1 MSSHE
6 DAGATIFI
14 GTFTSQASD
23 FSILIDLVILEDGK
37 PDLLPL
43 VLNFLGGGV
52 VLLLSLFA
60 TTSQAED
67 EVKSGLLLDVVI
79 RQSTAILELLASED
93 QTLLIG
99 RDSFLVLNFGLDI

>member
-1 MSSHE
+1 MSGHE
-6 DAGATIFI
+6 NPGTTIFV
-14 GTFTSQASD
+14 GTLAPRASD
-23 FSILIDLVILEDGK
+23 FSVLINLVILEDRK
-37 PDLLPL
+37 LDLLPL
-43 VLNFLGGGV
+43 VLDFLGGGV
-52 VLLLSLFA
+52 ILLLSLLA

-99 RDSFLVLNFGLDI
+99 RDSLLVLNFSLDI

>member
-1 MSSHE
+1 MASSAVLAVKMSSHE

-23 FSILIDLVILEDGK
+23 FSILIDLVILEDRK
-37 PDLLPL
+37 LDLLPL
-43 VLNFLGGGV
+43 VLDFLGGGV

-60 TTSQAED
+60 TASQSEN
-67 EVKSGLLLDVVI
+67 EVKSGLFLDVVI
-79 RQSTAILELLASED
+79 RQSAAILKLFASKD

-99 RDSFLVLNFGLDI
+99 